1 MKNDEDETYD
11 QTIPMN
17 EDLLRDIEYLDKCI
31 DRIDDECYFTVG
43 SLEHFDWEQDQE
55 QTCRMFLTLIYIF
68 WRNYGN

>member
-31 DRIDDECYFTVG
+31 DRIEDECYFTVG

-55 QTCRMFLTLIYIF
+55 
-68 WRNYGN
+68 